1 MRRNDSRRESYGKRK
16 DWRQNSGVGATP
28 RKGRKMEEKKETE
41 IAMEDRWGKKEN
53 NVTEAEKDSVGKSVR
68 HCSRVAHEDRD
79 EANDRMYLVT
89 GENSTEWRG

>member
-1 MRRNDSRRESYGKRK
+1 MIQEERAMEREKTGDRILGWEQHPEKAEK
-16 DWRQNSGVGATP
+16 W
-28 RKGRKMEEKKETE
+28 KKKETE